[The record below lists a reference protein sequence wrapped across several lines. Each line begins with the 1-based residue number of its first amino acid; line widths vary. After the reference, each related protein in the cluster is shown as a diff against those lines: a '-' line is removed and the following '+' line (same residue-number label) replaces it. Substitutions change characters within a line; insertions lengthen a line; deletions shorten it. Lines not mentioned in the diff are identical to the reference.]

1 MELTSIAPVRSPVLR
16 TTLRIGG
23 LGTYVPEQRITNEE
37 LSASVDTDDE
47 WIQRRTGIRERRK
60 SRPDEF
66 TSDMCMGAVAALVAG
81 GASLAAVDYVIA
93 ATITPDYQFPSVS
106 AVVQDRLGLRN
117 IGAIDISAA
126 CAGFAYALDLADAL
140 ISTGRAR
147 NVLVLAGETLTK
159 ITDYTDRSMCILF
172 GDGAAAALVTPD
184 DGTGSGILAR
194 RVSSDG
200 AAGKYLF
207 MTALKKEIAGIFEPQ
222 HLMRQNGRAVY
233 EWVVTNVTA
242 GINEL
247 LSSAQLRADQLDWFI
262 PHSANMRMIEAIGV
276 RNGISPE
283 KTLTSIAW
291 FGNTS
296 SASIPLALAPAVADG
311 RIKRGD
317 LVLLYGFGG
326 GLVEAGLLLRW

>member
-1 MELTSIAPVRSPVLR
+1 MELTSIAPHRMPLLR
-16 TTLRIGG
+16 TTLRVAG
-23 LGTYVPEQRITNEE
+23 LGTYVPEHRITNEE
-37 LSASVDTDDE
+37 LSAIVDTDDE
-47 WIQRRTGIRERRK
+47 WIRRRTGIRERRR

-66 TSDMCMGAVAALVAG
+66 TSDLCLGAVAALVAG

-93 ATITPDYQFPSVS
+93 ATISPDYQFPSVS
-106 AVVQDRLGLRN
+106 AIVQNKLGLRN
-117 IGAIDISAA
+117 VGAIDISAA
-126 CAGFAYALDLADAL
+126 CAGFVYALDLADAL

-147 NVLVLAGETLTK
+147 NVLVVAGETLTK
-159 ITDYTDRSMCILF
+159 ITDYSDRSMCILF
-172 GDGAAAALVTPD
+172 GDGAGAALVTPD
-184 DGTGSGILAR
+184 DGTGSAILAR
-194 RVSSDG
+194 RVNSDG
-200 AAGKYLF
+200 AAGKHLF

-247 LSSAQLRADQLDWFI
+247 MAGAHLRADEIDWFI
-262 PHSANMRMIEAIGV
+262 PHSANARMIEAV
-276 RNGISPE
+276 RERCGIPLE
-283 KTLTSIAW
+283 RTLTSMQW

-296 SASIPLALAPAVADG
+296 TASIPLALAPAVADG

-317 LVLLYGFGG
+317 RVLLYGFGG